1 MLTKE
6 KHNQAFQLVSQMLEK
21 AEKEDEAHKA
31 WAIQNH
37 KASQALGDGWWVHHL
52 RALKQLLSE

>member
-6 KHNQAFQLVSQMLEK
+6 KHNQALQLVSQMLEK
-21 AEKEDEAHKA
+21 AEKEDETHKA

-37 KASQALGDGWWVHHL
+37 KGSQALGDDWWVHHL